1 MESGKSKK
9 RTDGWRLQCW
19 AGSGKKEERQ
29 PWHYLPAAPAA
40 AAPRGP
46 PFSRAARGRRAR
58 KEDGMARRG
67 GAVRTSE
74 KRGDRRDK
82 EPNTPRAA
90 AFDRNI
96 GTARCSIYCEYSSF
110 GIAPF

>member
-1 MESGKSKK
+1 MESGKSEK
-9 RTDGWRLQCW
+9 RTDGRRLQCW

-29 PWHYLPAAPAA
+29 PWHYSPAA
-40 AAPRGP
+40 AAPGGP

-58 KEDGMARRG
+58 EEDGMARRG

-82 EPNTPRAA
+82 KEPNTPRAA
-90 AFDRNI
+90 VFDRNI
-96 GTARCSIYCEYSSF
+96 GTAWCSIYSEYSSF
-110 GIAPF
+110 RIAPF